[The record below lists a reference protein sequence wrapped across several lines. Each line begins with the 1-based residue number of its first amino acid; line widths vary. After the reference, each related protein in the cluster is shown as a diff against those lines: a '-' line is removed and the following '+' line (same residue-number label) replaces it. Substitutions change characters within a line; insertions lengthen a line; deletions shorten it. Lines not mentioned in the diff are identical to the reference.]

1 MYDEEREW
9 QKSKMKRSLLL
20 AEKRD
25 NLRTSVGMNQERK
38 QYRFNSTHPALEGST
53 SVSCRGVGGEIFTK
67 KKGGKGRH
75 TLAKSSRSYNS
86 RYSQRLNTRYDWLD
100 LLESDLG
107 KEEKGWSS
115 WTQDFWTGG
124 PGSENHLSGC
134 DMFS

>member
-1 MYDEEREW
+1 VYDEEREW

-67 KKGGKGRH
+67 KKRWERPPYFGIE
-75 TLAKSSRSYNS
+75 LSVV
-86 RYSQRLNTRYDWLD
+86 QF
-100 LLESDLG
+100 
-107 KEEKGWSS
+107 
-115 WTQDFWTGG
+115 QIQ
-124 PGSENHLSGC
+124 SEIEYKI
-134 DMFS
+134 